1 MAQSA
6 STESRQLP
14 IFITTTIPLTP
25 GAEYHNPIGIEMTRA
40 EIARQAWL
48 DK

>member
-1 MAQSA
+1 MAQINIPKIPSIPV
-6 STESRQLP
+6 ST
-14 IFITTTIPLTP
+14 TP
-25 GAEYHNPIGIEMTRA
+25 SHPAHDRKEYHNPIGVQMTRA